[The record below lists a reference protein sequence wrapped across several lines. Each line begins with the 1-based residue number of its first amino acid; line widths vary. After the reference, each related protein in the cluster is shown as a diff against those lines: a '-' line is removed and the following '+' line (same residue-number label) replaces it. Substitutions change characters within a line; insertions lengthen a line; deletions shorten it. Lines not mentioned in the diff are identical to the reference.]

1 MIEIKDILN
10 NYDTY
15 LNELQA
21 DLCLLRGMLQQDM
34 GEPGAS
40 LTELSF
46 MLKHLRCCSEFTND
60 AVIDMRLEH
69 AELRLRQL
77 SLAEWAIHSRQ
88 ERQRLILQGLYVEGK
103 SWQELQDELHVSQTT
118 ISRERN
124 KALASIQNEL
134 ETWPEFRKPM
144 LESRK

>member
-1 MIEIKDILN
+1 
-10 NYDTY
+10 
-15 LNELQA
+15 
-21 DLCLLRGMLQQDM
+21 
-34 GEPGAS
+34 
-40 LTELSF
+40 

-124 KALASIQNEL
+124 KALALIQNEL
-134 ETWPEFRKPM
+134 ETWPEFRKSM